1 MSNCI
6 LIFTRN
12 PELGKVKSR
21 LAQGVGTQHA
31 LEIYIKLL
39 EHTRNV
45 ITEIDCE
52 RWVGYS
58 VAVREDDLW
67 DPTIFHKFQQEGEDL
82 GKRMQNAFT
91 QAFTAGHDKVLIVG
105 SDLYDL
111 RARHINTAFNALE
124 NNDVVMGPA
133 QDGGYYLLGMKHLIP
148 ALFKNKAWGTE
159 TVGTDTLKDLKNHKV
174 HHLEVL
180 NDIDYAQD
188 LKPYPEFAHYLS

>member
-21 LAQGVGTQHA
+21 LARELGTQNA
-31 LEIYIKLL
+31 LDIYIKLL
-39 EHTRNV
+39 EHTRNIV
-45 ITEIDCE
+45 AEIDCV

-58 VAVREDDLW
+58 VAVRPDDLW
-67 DPTIFHKFQQEGEDL
+67 ENTSFHKFQQHGEDL
-82 GKRMQNAFT
+82 GKRMHHAFA
-91 QAFTAGHDKVLIVG
+91 QAFAAGHHKVLIVG

-111 RARHINTAFNALE
+111 RASHITEAFNALE
-124 NNDVVMGPA
+124 NNDVVIGPA
-133 QDGGYYLLGMKHLIP
+133 QDGGYYLLGMKSLIP
-148 ALFKNKAWGTE
+148 ELFKNKDWGTE
-159 TVGTDTLKDLKNHKV
+159 TVRKDTLKDLNKHKV

-188 LKPYPEFAHYLS
+188 LQPYPEFAHYLS